1 VFDGERSTNES
12 FQSDIANSMT
22 QLLYQ
27 EDWNLTYKGKLVT
40 LEGDVDKRFNDI
52 KIAIENM
59 STAQLD
65 NSKVSKVLGRTV
77 NYPDQYDRSI
87 LVREPRLGNR
97 KHLDLDDNNLPFC
110 GYDIWNAYEV
120 SCLTKKG
127 FPVTGIAKIVYPC
140 DNKYIVESK
149 SLKLYFN
156 SFNMTQFGG
165 TSNEAR
171 DTMVAYVEA
180 DLSNLLETDVHV
192 NIFAPE
198 QCPNIIQYFSNG
210 YDTLENRNGSDELY
224 FTDYNELPELL
235 ATEFVRDQPY
245 VVDQKYHS
253 SLLKSNCR
261 VTHQPDWGDVYIA
274 MKGKKVVRPK
284 DLLKYIVSFRDEN
297 HFHEEICETIYKRL
311 WDTFEPKE
319 LAVTCLYARRG
330 GIDIN
335 PTRLSPID
343 LPPYQSTYL

>member
-1 VFDGERSTNES
+1 
-12 FQSDIANSMT
+12 
-22 QLLYQ
+22 
-27 EDWNLTYKGKLVT
+27 
-40 LEGDVDKRFNDI
+40 
-52 KIAIENM
+52 M

-65 NSKVSKVLGRTV
+65 DSNISKVLGKTV
-77 NYPDQYDRSI
+77 NYPDQYDPSI
-87 LVREPRLGNR
+87 LVREPRQSNR
-97 KHLDLDDNNLPFC
+97 EHLDLDGDNLPFC

-156 SFNMTQFGG
+156 SFNMTQLGD
-165 TSNEAR
+165 TSDEAR
-171 DTMVAYVEA
+171 ALIKDHVEE
-180 DLSNLLETDVHV
+180 DLSALLETNVQV
-192 NIFAPE
+192 TIFAPE
-198 QCPNIIQYFSNG
+198 DIDSTKSYFNAG
-210 YDTLENRNGSDELY
+210 YDTLEIRSGSDELY
-224 FTDYNELPELL
+224 FTDYNESPELL
-235 ATEFVRDQPY
+235 APDFISSQEYLVT
-245 VVDQKYHS
+245 QKYHS

-261 VTHQPDWGDVYIA
+261 VTHQPDWGDVYIS
-274 MKGKKVVRPK
+274 MKAKKVVRPK

-311 WDTFEPKE
+311 WDTFEPTE

-335 PTRLSPID
+335 PTRISHVDLLTDCLID
-343 LPPYQSTYL
+343 MDAPFAKTPRQ

>member
-1 VFDGERSTNES
+1 
-12 FQSDIANSMT
+12 
-22 QLLYQ
+22 
-27 EDWNLTYKGKLVT
+27 
-40 LEGDVDKRFNDI
+40 
-52 KIAIENM
+52 M

-65 NSKVSKVLGRTV
+65 NSNVSKVLGKTV
-77 NYPDQYDRSI
+77 DYPDQYDSSI
-87 LVREPRLGNR
+87 LVREPRQSNR
-97 KHLDLDDNNLPFC
+97 DHLDLNDNNLPFC

-156 SFNMTQFGG
+156 SFNMTRLGE
-165 TSNEAR
+165 TADEAR
-171 DTMVAYVEA
+171 HIITENVAA
-180 DLSNLLETDVHV
+180 DLSTLLETDVQV
-192 NIFAPE
+192 SIFAPE
-198 QCPNIIQYFSNG
+198 DVGSTTPYFGRG
-210 YDTLENRNGSDELY
+210 YDTLETRSGSGELP
-224 FTDYNELPELL
+224 FNVYNESSDLL
-235 ATEFVRDQPY
+235 ATEFITVQPY
-245 VVDQKYHS
+245 LVSQKYHS

-274 MKGKKVVRPK
+274 MKAKKVVKPQ

-311 WDTFEPKE
+311 WDIFDPTE

-335 PTRLSPID
+335 PTRVSHID
-343 LPPYQSTYL
+343 LLTDRLIDMEMPFSKTPRQ